1 MNKTSKIPN
10 NPQLFPGVEDK
21 TQEALGTFIELTK
34 CTYQDKS
41 LGNSHNEFMECDCF
55 ENWTTDKDGN
65 IINGACGED
74 LDCINRLTLIEC
86 VDGLCD
92 STCGKECQNQRF
104 QRRQYANIMVFQT
117 EKKGYGVIAKEDIEP
132 NQFIYEYIGEVIDE
146 EEFKDRMLLYDQERI
161 KHFYFMM
168 LQNGQFI
175 DATKKGCLARFCNHS
190 CNPNAY
196 VNKWVVNG
204 KLKMGIFAKRKIL
217 KDEEITFDYN
227 VDRYGA
233 AAQKCYCGEPNCIG
247 FLGGKTQTN
256 AASLL
261 PQSFSDALGIPPS
274 MEKKWLRM
282 KRANGETI
290 AKNNEENINEEFVNS
305 LEIIPCKN
313 SSDITKVMSVLLQIE
328 NKMFALKL
336 FQRLFPI
343 TDESLLYQVIKFHGY
358 KCFNHLLDIFKDKEL
373 VTSDILNFLSK
384 LPKTTKN
391 GILMAQLDTKL
402 KQIIQVFPNLKYQC
416 DELLQK
422 WESYEEY
429 TRITKRNVDELSN
442 LSRSLSKLNDLRRV
456 RLPPGWEIIQVN
468 GRPLYYNA
476 QNNIKL
482 DKPPNISQYNNSS
495 STNIS
500 QRSAENFD
508 NTLSQHKNK
517 DRQNLRLDKPF
528 VSNRNSMK
536 RHNAYQDHDKY
547 DFTKKSRYSSEEP
560 HIVEKRKDEE
570 VEMLKAKLEAETA
583 KRLELDRII
592 QEANRQKEIERKEK
606 EKLQKSLEE
615 KRMLQKRLSNASHIE
630 HKWNKFFASFVPNM
644 VRKYKTEITLS
655 HENIKECAREI
666 TKILSSKE
674 MKRDPKSIP
683 PSKPSKEKYTKVQ
696 SFVNIYMEKFI
707 YKYKQNKYPDKSITP
722 SASS

>member
-1 MNKTSKIPN
+1 MSKASKIPN

-21 TQEALGTFIELTK
+21 TQEALETFVELTK

-55 ENWTTDKDGN
+55 ENLTIDKDGN
-65 IINGACGED
+65 IINGACDED
-74 LDCINRLTLIEC
+74 SDCINRLTLIEC

-117 EKKGYGVIAKEDIEP
+117 EKKGYGVLAKEDIEP
-132 NQFIYEYIGEVIDE
+132 NQFIYEYIGEVINE
-146 EEFKDRMLLYDQERI
+146 EEFRDRMLLYDQQRI

-196 VNKWVVNG
+196 VNKWVING
-204 KLKMGIFAKRKIL
+204 KLKMGIFAKRKIF

-247 FLGGKTQTN
+247 FLGGKTQTD

-261 PQSFSDALGIPPS
+261 PQNFSDALGISPS
-274 MEKKWLRM
+274 MEKKWLKM
-282 KRANGETI
+282 KRANGEIIT
-290 AKNNEENINEEFVNS
+290 KSNEENINEEFVNS

-313 SSDITKVMSVLLQIE
+313 SSDITKVMSVLLQVE
-328 NKMFALKL
+328 NKMIALKI

-343 TDESLLYQVIKFHGY
+343 IDESLLYQVIKFHGY
-358 KCFNHLLDIFKDKEL
+358 KCFNNLLNIFKDEEL
-373 VTSDILNFLSK
+373 VISDILNFLSK

-391 GILMAQLDTKL
+391 GIVVSQLDTKL
-402 KQIIQVFPNLKYQC
+402 EQIIHVFPNLKHRC
-416 DELLQK
+416 DQLLEK

-429 TRITKRNVDELSN
+429 TRITKRNVNELSN
-442 LSRSLSKLNDLRRV
+442 MSRSLSTLNDLRRV
-456 RLPPGWEIIQVN
+456 KLPPGWEIIQVN
-468 GRPLYYNA
+468 GRPFYYNA

-482 DKPPNISQYNNSS
+482 DKPPNILQFNN
-495 STNIS
+495 NRNNVD
-500 QRSAENFD
+500 QRSGKNFD
-508 NTLSQHKNK
+508 NNQFQHKNK
-517 DRQNLRLDKPF
+517 DRLNPGLDKLF
-528 VSNRNSMK
+528 MSNRKSMK
-536 RHNAYQDHDKY
+536 RHNPYQDRDKY
-547 DFTKKSRYSSEEP
+547 DFNKKSRYLSEKP
-560 HIVEKRKDEE
+560 DIVEKRKDEE
-570 VEMLKAKLEAETA
+570 MKMLKAKLEAETA
-583 KRLELDRII
+583 KRLELDKII

-606 EKLQKSLEE
+606 EKLQKSLKE
-615 KRMLQKRLSNASHIE
+615 KRMLQKKLSNASHIE

-644 VRKYKTEITLS
+644 LRKYKTEIPLS

-674 MKRDPKSIP
+674 MKKNSKSIP

-696 SFVNIYMEKFI
+696 NFVNIYMEKFI
-707 YKYKQNKYPDKSITP
+707 HKYKQNKDHDKSITP